1 MAFNRNKK
9 TKKTGKGCL
18 FLLIGSIIGVLLLLL
33 FIVLTGQLTANIVNG
48 TLGGVEGYAMLT
60 IQEGCIMVASLFL
73 FAILVI
79 HYLPDPEDYQKKNV
93 FTPEM
98 PQKKKKILGAKPSTW
113 MLTGALLLCVVFT
126 AFVSATTYRTI
137 SQEGITST
145 VCYFFKTE
153 TYEWDQVSS
162 YKVDCDEDKGL
173 SVTLTMKGGKKFELL
188 QSPVSTPAS
197 FDAKYDCKEAFVAE
211 LINFLEEEYQIM
223 PNISHRERA
232 RAFYGKNEKL
242 WPYVKDIMDIPDLEV
257 EEGQETTAGTDTGVT
272 EAVTETVSDA
282 VTSPSETATEVA
294 TS

>member
-1 MAFNRNKK
+1 M
-9 TKKTGKGCL
+9 
-18 FLLIGSIIGVLLLLL
+18 
-33 FIVLTGQLTANIVNG
+33 
-48 TLGGVEGYAMLT
+48 
-60 IQEGCIMVASLFL
+60 
-73 FAILVI
+73 
-79 HYLPDPEDYQKKNV
+79 
-93 FTPEM
+93 
-98 PQKKKKILGAKPSTW
+98 
-113 MLTGALLLCVVFT
+113 
-126 AFVSATTYRTI
+126 
-137 SQEGITST
+137 
-145 VCYFFKTE
+145 
-153 TYEWDQVSS
+153 
-162 YKVDCDEDKGL
+162 